1 MVFSYP
7 ETKPWPYNGSFSSSM
22 DHGTRPIVVFE
33 EGGVLLLKAKDST
46 VFAFNGFDF
55 SRHAEGV

>member
-1 MVFSYP
+1 MAIQWF
-7 ETKPWPYNGSFSSSM
+7 FLSSM

-55 SRHAEGV
+55 SRDAEGV